1 MDIDIH
7 PACLD
12 MNRSDLPHVLRVSFS
27 PLRFSTCLFH
37 PHYAIIATEQIQHGE
52 GDAVKEIR
60 VSTKS
65 RTELVDI
72 TREVQ
77 KEVAESGVHD
87 GICHIYVPHTTAG
100 VTINENA
107 DPSVREDILMELNK
121 TIPFEDSYR
130 HLEGN
135 AAAHVKATIVGS
147 SETVP
152 VEGGRLALGTWQGV
166 FFCEF
171 DGPRSR
177 RVLTKVV

>member
-1 MDIDIH
+1 
-7 PACLD
+7 
-12 MNRSDLPHVLRVSFS
+12 
-27 PLRFSTCLFH
+27 
-37 PHYAIIATEQIQHGE
+37 
-52 GDAVKEIR
+52 VKEIR
-60 VSTKS
+60 ISTKS

-72 TREVQ
+72 TSDVQ
-77 KEVAESGVHD
+77 KVVAESGVAD
-87 GICHIYVPHTTAG
+87 GVCHVYVPHTTAG

-121 TIPFEDSYR
+121 IIPLQDNYK

-147 SETVP
+147 SETIL
-152 VEGGRLALGTWQGV
+152 VERGRLMLGTWQGV

-177 RVLTKVV
+177 RVLTRVA